1 MAKAAAKTGTKAK
14 SAAKPKVAV
23 KTGAKPAAQSEG
35 VVAGRKII
43 TELMGADF
51 IAARDKKRNRF
62 NAAVQDYSDE
72 VCFGRTWS
80 RPGIDRKLRSIL
92 NVAMLVAL
100 NRPNQLK
107 THVEGA
113 INNGCSL
120 EDLQEIL
127 LHAAVYAG
135 LPAAVDG
142 FRIAEEVLKAKGMLE

>member
-14 SAAKPKVAV
+14 AAATPKAAAKGSSKSAAPNA
-23 KTGAKPAAQSEG
+23 GI
-35 VVAGRKII
+35 VAGRKII

-80 RPGIDRKLRSIL
+80 RSGIDRKLRSIL

-113 INNGCSL
+113 INNGCTL
-120 EDLQEIL
+120 EEIQEIL

-142 FRIAEEVLKAKGMLE
+142 FRIAEEVLKAKGMLD